1 MLDSTIRYPGILP
14 GMVGIR
20 NIFDLPRKIWYTK
33 FMNIDERNKKFE
45 EEFGWHIDPLTG
57 DAWRYVESSN

>member
-1 MLDSTIRYPGILP
+1 MGWRIRL
-14 GMVGIR
+14 
-20 NIFDLPRKIWYTK
+20 NIFDLSPQICYNKC
-33 FMNIDERNKKFE
+33 MNMIERNEKFQ

>member
-1 MLDSTIRYPGILP
+1 
-14 GMVGIR
+14 
-20 NIFDLPRKIWYTK
+20 
-33 FMNIDERNKKFE
+33 MNMIERNEKFQ